1 MEVRSARLS
10 LMGATISYV
19 LTLHNR
25 GSRAAEDVLV
35 RSLIANADAG
45 QQALMQ
51 QFFAGQVGLPI
62 HSVVS
67 VAPGER
73 QSLTGELRLLP
84 DQIAPV
90 QMEGRALLIPLVA
103 FDAQYRW
110 SEGGDPVGTGRTGRT
125 FIVGQEQSPP
135 ADRLSPFRLDFGPRQ
150 YRMPGSRATA
160 LELVS

>member
-1 MEVRSARLS
+1 MEVRGARLS
-10 LMGATISYV
+10 LMGATINYV

-25 GSRAAEDVLV
+25 GSRTAEDVLV
-35 RSLIANADAG
+35 RGLIGNTDAG

-51 QFFAGQVGLPI
+51 QFFAGSAGLPI

-67 VAPGER
+67 VAPGDR
-73 QSLTGELRLLP
+73 HSLTGELRLLP

-90 QMEGRALLIPLVA
+90 QVQGRALLIPLVA

-110 SEGGDPVGTGRTGRT
+110 SEGGDPVGTGRTGKA

-135 ADRLSPFRLDFGPRQ
+135 ADRLSPFRLDLGPRQ
-150 YRMPGSRATA
+150 YRTPGSRATA
-160 LELVS
+160 LELAS